1 MIANFKNDK
10 KIIVTGADRAE
21 SLLISQL
28 VNIYKEKDIELKE
41 FYDIEGD
48 VNGFSLELKERV
60 EQTPGVE
67 TAEGKN
73 KGE

>member
-41 FYDIEGD
+41 FYDIDGD

-60 EQTPGVE
+60 EQTPEVG
-67 TAEGKN
+67 TAKGKN
-73 KGE
+73 EGE